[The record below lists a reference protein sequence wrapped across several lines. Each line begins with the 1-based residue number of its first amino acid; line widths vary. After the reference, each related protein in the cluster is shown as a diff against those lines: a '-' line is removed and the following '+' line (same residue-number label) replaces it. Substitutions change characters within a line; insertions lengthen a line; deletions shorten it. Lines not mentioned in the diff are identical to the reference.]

1 MNGPTG
7 DVANGGS
14 VRRIGWRQRAALL
27 AVLAVAAVV
36 LAAPPILSLWLDRDS
51 CRSEVTSHGFTGK
64 GRWEIARA
72 DCGAG
77 RILDRLAIVPPKGGM
92 ALIYEAEGGPRPL
105 SWTQTGS
112 VGRLELSHPLAG
124 ESASVIELPLGKKG
138 LPEAPIFVR
147 DGRRVSAP

>member
-1 MNGPTG
+1 MNGPAG
-7 DVANGGS
+7 DVANGAGI
-14 VRRIGWRQRAALL
+14 RRIGWRQRAVLL
-27 AVLAVAAVV
+27 AILAVALIV
-36 LAAPPILSLWLDRDS
+36 LAAPPILSLFLERDL
-51 CRSEVTSHGFTGK
+51 CPSEVTSHGFTGK

-124 ESASVIELPLGKKG
+124 EAAPVIEMPLNKKG

-147 DGRRVSAP
+147 DGRRVTAP